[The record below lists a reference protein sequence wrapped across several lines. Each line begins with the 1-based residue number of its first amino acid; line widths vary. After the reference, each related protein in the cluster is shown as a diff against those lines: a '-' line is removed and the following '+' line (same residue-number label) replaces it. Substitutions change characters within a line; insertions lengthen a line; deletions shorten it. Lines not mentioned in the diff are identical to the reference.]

1 MSRFAILLLAMTAL
15 TACKGAPQFPVEV
28 SLEIEGQSF
37 EYTSSQGE
45 FDDHGG
51 PLSVY
56 LLPDDFKD
64 GSSPYAC
71 LRFYSGNPVGHF
83 WVRYSAEGEEAG
95 NSRPRFECF
104 VPGTLSDGTET
115 LTWTKDDGEERHRTE
130 TGEATCKVS
139 LTRQGDD
146 VILEFDVV
154 AQQEKRGKGG
164 HGGGGEEGE
173 EHQGPVTITASG
185 RGVLKLGPGVLKD
198 DAELPV
204 PWMPETVAE
213 PAPTPAPVEVPA
225 ADDDDSGKADDD
237 DSGKAEQAAEPA
249 VDPAAEPAVAPAVAP
264 ADPPVAH

>member
-45 FDDHGG
+45 FDDQGG

-95 NSRPRFECF
+95 
-104 VPGTLSDGTET
+104 VPL
-115 LTWTKDDGEERHRTE
+115 
-130 TGEATCKVS
+130 
-139 LTRQGDD
+139 
-146 VILEFDVV
+146 
-154 AQQEKRGKGG
+154 
-164 HGGGGEEGE
+164 
-173 EHQGPVTITASG
+173 
-185 RGVLKLGPGVLKD
+185 
-198 DAELPV
+198 
-204 PWMPETVAE
+204 VAE
-213 PAPTPAPVEVPA
+213 
-225 ADDDDSGKADDD
+225 D
-237 DSGKAEQAAEPA
+237 
-249 VDPAAEPAVAPAVAP
+249 
-264 ADPPVAH
+264 ADPRCPNRLHCPVHPLVDGLVAHGFLRVGLLGHLDRSTIPRSVPDHSTTGG